1 MIFLASSS
9 SCFVLC
15 QSSSSFS
22 LSSSSFL
29 SATSS
34 SSPQYGP
41 SGLLQHDAHQCSTKM
56 QVTHTRM
63 EPIFTSVNPYTVRI
77 RICKI
82 QSASVLRNSLY
93 WSCMALHCSHPVLCC
108 CPVFSQA
115 CGAVSI
121 GCKLHQGAL
130 QSKCSASEDVH
141 CCCVQT
147 RCLPLRQPALLYNWK
162 TCKSTLFK
170 TSYTCLWFRL
180 VWLMCTS
187 PPALNW
193 HIAHDCALLNH
204 VPQPL
209 LHFPSLHYPLL
220 HYLFPCI
227 THYCITCYCTLPMTA
242 LPVTVHCP

>member
-1 MIFLASSS
+1 MFISAARRCRSHTHAWNPYLP
-9 SCFVLC
+9 VL
-15 QSSSSFS
+15 
-22 LSSSSFL
+22 
-29 SATSS
+29 
-34 SSPQYGP
+34 
-41 SGLLQHDAHQCSTKM
+41 
-56 QVTHTRM
+56 THTQYAYAYVRYSLLRYCA
-63 EPIFTSVNPYTVRI
+63 IVFTGVAWHCTAHIQSCAAALCSVKHAVL
-77 RICKI
+77 
-82 QSASVLRNSLY
+82 SASV
-93 WSCMALHCSHPVLCC
+93 A
-108 CPVFSQA
+108 
-115 CGAVSI
+115 
-121 GCKLHQGAL
+121 KLHQGAL

-162 TCKSTLFK
+162 TCTSTLFK

-227 THYCITCYCTLPMTA
+227 THYCITCYCTLLMTA